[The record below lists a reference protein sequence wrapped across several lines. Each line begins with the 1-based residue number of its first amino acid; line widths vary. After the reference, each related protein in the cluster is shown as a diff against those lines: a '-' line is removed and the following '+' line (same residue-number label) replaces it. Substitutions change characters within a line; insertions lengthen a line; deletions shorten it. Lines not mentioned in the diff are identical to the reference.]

1 MATHDI
7 SKLSVYEQILWSLVT
22 CKNDSFTHE
31 IHSLIKGCRIKHPSI
46 NHSPSF
52 VHWLVCQSICFIFIY
67 WFVCL
72 NCSFTLNTR
81 WTSLWGNNIHSDFQL
96 ICLKLLLHKFCKE
109 ILLSDSLCRIWVTFL
124 FHVTEIVPKTSKA
137 ETSFP
142 LNSEWLNDLFIKT
155 VTVQYTVCL
164 FFNKSV
170 F

>member
-1 MATHDI
+1 MSNKASIHQSFSI
-7 SKLSVYEQILWSLVT
+7 LCSLVSLSVHLFY
-22 CKNDSFTHE
+22 
-31 IHSLIKGCRIKHPSI
+31 
-46 NHSPSF
+46 
-52 VHWLVCQSICFIFIY
+52 IY

-81 WTSLWGNNIHSDFQL
+81 WTSLWVNNIHSDFQL